1 MNAFRELLAAARVTH
16 VPGVHDPLSA
26 TLAVQAG
33 HRAVYLSKN
42 AVAAVMMGRPDVDY
56 VPATQ
61 IADRAATLG
70 PVLDG
75 VPLMADAGA
84 GFDTAQDAAW
94 TALAYQRAG
103 VSALVLTD
111 HDGGHVAAMA
121 RQAPDVAV
129 IARTTAYATDGLDTA
144 VERCRAYA
152 KAGADAVLPAGVRTP
167 EELFRLK
174 AALPGVPLVLSR
186 TEAGPAAPALADAD
200 LAALGV
206 RLVLYPLAA
215 LLAAVRAASQAYR
228 AIAEDGTADD
238 VERMPW
244 AAFAALSAASAPGSS
259 SGSPGG
265 GERPASASLGS

>member
-1 MNAFRELLAAARVTH
+1 MNAFRELLSADRVTH

-26 TLAVQAG
+26 TLAVHAG
-33 HRAVYLSKN
+33 HKAVYLSKN
-42 AVAAVMMGRPDVDY
+42 AVAAVTLGRPDVEF

-70 PVLDG
+70 PVLEG

-84 GFDTAQDAAW
+84 GFETARDAAW
-94 TALAYQRAG
+94 TALSYERAG
-103 VSALVLTD
+103 ISALVLAD
-111 HDGGHVAAMA
+111 HEGGQLKAMA
-121 RQAPDVAV
+121 RQAPGVAV
-129 IARTTAYATDGLDTA
+129 IARTNAYGKGGLDA
-144 VERCRAYA
+144 AIERCREYA
-152 KAGADAVLPAGVRTP
+152 SAGADAVLPAGVRTP

-186 TEAGPAAPALADAD
+186 SEAGPATPALADAE
-200 LAALGV
+200 LAVLGV

-244 AAFAALSAASAPGSS
+244 AAFTALPTVGATAAPEAPG
-259 SGSPGG
+259 
-265 GERPASASLGS
+265 LGS

>member
-1 MNAFRELLAAARVTH
+1 MNAFRELLAADRVTH

-26 TLAVQAG
+26 TLAVHAG

-42 AVAAVMMGRPDVDY
+42 AVAAVTMGRPDVEF

-70 PVLDG
+70 PVLGG

-84 GFDTAQDAAW
+84 GFESPRDAAW

-103 VSALVLTD
+103 ITAVVLSD
-111 HDGGHVAAMA
+111 HDGGHVRAMA

-129 IARTTAYATDGLDTA
+129 VARTTAYGKGGLEAT

-152 KAGADAVLPAGVRTP
+152 EGGADAVLPAGIRTP

-186 TEAGPAAPALADAD
+186 SEAGPAAPALADD
-200 LAALGV
+200 ELAVLGV
-206 RLVLYPLAA
+206 RLILHPLAA

-228 AIAEDGTADD
+228 AIAEDGTADEVD
-238 VERMPW
+238 RMPW
-244 AAFAALSAASAPGSS
+244 AAFTALAASEPRST
-259 SGSPGG
+259 
-265 GERPASASLGS
+265 SLGS